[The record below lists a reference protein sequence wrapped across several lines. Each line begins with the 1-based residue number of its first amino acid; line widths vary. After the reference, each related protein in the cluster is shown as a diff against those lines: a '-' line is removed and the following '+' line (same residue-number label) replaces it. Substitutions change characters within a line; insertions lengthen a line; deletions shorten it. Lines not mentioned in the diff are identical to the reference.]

1 MFPGWQLAYFGPN
14 VCTFAYITN
23 PAQPLKE
30 YGSSM
35 QKLVDNMVNIED
47 REKRTRYAHILVEL
61 MRQIH
66 PNMKDGQDYYN
77 KLWDD
82 LYIMSNFTLDV
93 DSPYPPPSEDAL
105 GKKPQRV
112 PYNTHQLKF
121 KHFGRNVDLLIAKA
135 VALEEPDERRTFVSY
150 LTRLMRTFYQAWNK
164 ESVEDETIYQS
175 LIELSN
181 GKLADDIKLIRE
193 EGLVEATPRER
204 TGDQIQPQRIS
215 NPANQGIRNN
225 RDSGDASFRPGP
237 RDGGLGRQGRNDG
250 SGQRNGGPGP
260 RNQGRPNNRGDGP
273 RDGGPGGPNRNGGTR
288 DRGDGSGL
296 GGSRSFGNNPG
307 RNDRPRDR
315 GDGPGGPGPGG
326 PQRPNNR
333 DRGDSGPG
341 GPGPNRPNNDRRR
354 R

>member
-1 MFPGWQLAYFGPN
+1 
-14 VCTFAYITN
+14 
-23 PAQPLKE
+23 
-30 YGSSM
+30 
-35 QKLVDNMVNIED
+35 MVNIED

-82 LYIMSNFTLDV
+82 LYIMSGFTLDV
-93 DSPYPPPSEDAL
+93 DGPYPPPSEESL

-112 PYNTHQLKF
+112 PYNTHHLKF

-135 VALEEPDERRTFVSY
+135 VALEDTDERRAFVSY

-204 TGDQIQPQRIS
+204 TGDQPQRIG
-215 NPANQGIRNN
+215 NNNYRNDRN
-225 RDSGDASFRPGP
+225 
-237 RDGGLGRQGRNDG
+237 RNDG
-250 SGQRNGGPGP
+250 S
-260 RNQGRPNNRGDGP
+260 NQGRQNRDGSQRNTNNRSRNDGSQGRQN
-273 RDGGPGGPNRNGGTR
+273 RDG
-288 DRGDGSGL
+288 S
-296 GGSRSFGNNPG
+296 SRSFGG
-307 RNDRPRDR
+307 RNT
-315 GDGPGGPGPGG
+315 GSGGT
-326 PQRPNNR
+326 NR
-333 DRGDSGPG
+333 
-341 GPGPNRPNNDRRR
+341 NNDRRR

>member
-1 MFPGWQLAYFGPN
+1 MPLAAFLR
-14 VCTFAYITN
+14 TFAFYSIN
-23 PAQPLKE
+23 QVKSLKE
-30 YGSSM
+30 YGSSI

-47 REKRTRYAHILVEL
+47 REKRTRYAHILIEL

-93 DSPYPPPSEDAL
+93 DSPYPPPSEEAL

-112 PYNTHQLKF
+112 PYNTHHLKF

-135 VALEEPDERRTFVSY
+135 VALEDAEERRTFVSY

-181 GKLADDIKLIRE
+181 GKLVGDIQLIRE
-193 EGLVEATPRER
+193 QGLVDATPRER
-204 TGDQIQPQRIS
+204 TGDQPQRVGG
-215 NPANQGIRNN
+215 NNYRND
-225 RDSGDASFRPGP
+225 RDSNQRN
-237 RDGGLGRQGRNDG
+237 RRNDGGLDN
-250 SGQRNGGPGP
+250 P
-260 RNQGRPNNRGDGP
+260 NQGRPNNRNDGS
-273 RDGGPGGPNRNGGTR
+273 GPQRGFGNRNGG
-288 DRGDGSGL
+288 
-296 GGSRSFGNNPG
+296 PG
-307 RNDRPRDR
+307 Q
-315 GDGPGGPGPGG
+315 PG
-326 PQRPNNR
+326 RPNNR
-333 DRGDSGPG
+333 NDGSGRNFGNRDGGSQGQRPG
-341 GPGPNRPNNDRRR
+341 NNRNDGPRRR

>member
-1 MFPGWQLAYFGPN
+1 
-14 VCTFAYITN
+14 
-23 PAQPLKE
+23 
-30 YGSSM
+30 M
-35 QKLVDNMVNIED
+35 QKLVDNMVNISD

-93 DSPYPPPSEDAL
+93 DSPYPPPSEEAL

-215 NPANQGIRNN
+215 NPANQGMRNN
-225 RDSGDASFRPGP
+225 RNDGP
-237 RDGGLGRQGRNDG
+237 RDGGPRNDGGDAAGSPDRFRPGRQGRNDG
-250 SGQRNGGPGP
+250 PGQRNSGPRDGGP
-260 RNQGRPNNRGDGP
+260 RNQGRPNNRNDGS
-273 RDGGPGGPNRNGGTR
+273 GPNRNGG
-288 DRGDGSGL
+288 
-296 GGSRSFGNNPG
+296 
-307 RNDRPRDR
+307 PRDR
-315 GDGPGGPGPGG
+315 GDGPGGPRNFGNNNNPGRNDGAG
-326 PQRPNNR
+326 PQRPPNNR
-333 DRGDSGPG
+333 DGNS
-341 GPGPNRPNNDRRR
+341 GPNRPNNDRRR

>member
-1 MFPGWQLAYFGPN
+1 MFPGWQLADFGPN

-35 QKLVDNMVNIED
+35 QKLVDNMVNIDD

-93 DSPYPPPSEDAL
+93 DSPYPPPSEEAL

-135 VALEEPDERRTFVSY
+135 VALEEPEERRTFVSY

-181 GKLADDIKLIRE
+181 GKLADDIRLIRE

-225 RDSGDASFRPGP
+225 RDGAPRNDGP
-237 RDGGLGRQGRNDG
+237 GRQGRNDG
-250 SGQRNGGPGP
+250 SNRNDGTPERAFRPGP
-260 RNQGRPNNRGDGP
+260 RNQGRPNNRNDGDTSRP
-273 RDGGPGGPNRNGGTR
+273 RNDGPNRNGRGDGSGPRNFGNNSGRNDRDGGPRNDRSR
-288 DRGDGSGL
+288 DRGDGSGP
-296 GGSRSFGNNPG
+296 GGS
-307 RNDRPRDR
+307 
-315 GDGPGGPGPGG
+315 
-326 PQRPNNR
+326 
-333 DRGDSGPG
+333 
-341 GPGPNRPNNDRRR
+341 GPNRPNNDRRR